1 MPPMDFFAALP
12 YRRRLMVDTLTPSRR
27 SWLMSQ
33 VRQKDTKPEMVV
45 RRLIHSMGFR
55 YRLHGKELPGRP
67 DLVFSKSKRVIFVHG
82 CYWHR
87 HDCKKA
93 SMPSSNVEYWKK
105 KFAENVARDNKVL
118 SELASLGWASMVVW
132 ECETRDA
139 DALAL
144 SLSAFLQD

>member
-1 MPPMDFFAALP
+1 
-12 YRRRLMVDTLTPSRR
+12 
-27 SWLMSQ
+27 
-33 VRQKDTKPEMVV
+33 
-45 RRLIHSMGFR
+45 
-55 YRLHGKELPGRP
+55 
-67 DLVFSKSKRVIFVHG
+67 
-82 CYWHR
+82 
-87 HDCKKA
+87 
-93 SMPSSNVEYWKK
+93 MPSSNVEYWKK

>member
-1 MPPMDFFAALP
+1 MDFFAALP